1 MRPADRPM
9 LDAQLTLTTA
19 LLRATTPGDPQ
30 RATLLRRQTAL
41 RAELALL
48 DHHARA
54 ADAETP
60 RAAWN

>member
-1 MRPADRPM
+1 M
-9 LDAQLTLTTA
+9 LDAQLTLTTE
-19 LLRATTPGDPQ
+19 LLRATPPGDPQ

-54 ADAETP
+54 ADAAGSP
-60 RAAWN
+60 WN